1 MHFFS
6 TLRCFPLI
14 LVFMYLKEMLA
25 QLILVW
31 RGHISSLNQIL
42 VKKTQ
47 LSDKDPAFHPPS
59 PKSNYSW
66 MTSFRYMLM
75 WWTHSFSSSPPPP
88 PHCGFQSFSPGKL
101 CLWQNCEADRK
112 HRVRS
117 NFLRLCLQKIN
128 KKLILLSKCCW
139 SALEL
144 HWFPAIT
151 HLRLL
156 FPSLVLIEISLPSW
170 D

>member
-1 MHFFS
+1 MHFFP
-6 TLRCFPLI
+6 TLRCLPLI

-42 VKKTQ
+42 VKITQ

-59 PKSNYSW
+59 PKSNYPW
-66 MTSFRYMLM
+66 MTSFRYMPM
-75 WWTHSFSSSPPPP
+75 WWTHSFSSFFFF

-101 CLWQNCEADRK
+101 CLWQNREADRK

-117 NFLRLCLQKIN
+117 NFLRLCLQKVN
-128 KKLILLSKCCW
+128 KKLIVQLNCFW

-144 HWFPAIT
+144 HCFPAIT

-156 FPSLVLIEISLPSW
+156 FPSLCL
-170 D
+170 